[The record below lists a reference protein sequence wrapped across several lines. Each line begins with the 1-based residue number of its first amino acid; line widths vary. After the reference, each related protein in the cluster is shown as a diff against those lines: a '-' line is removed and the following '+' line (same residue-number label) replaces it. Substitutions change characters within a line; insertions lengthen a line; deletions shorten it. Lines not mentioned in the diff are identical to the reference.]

1 MANKGDWVRIH
12 SVILKPDERA
22 PQVPDDT
29 GKVPLEMWVKGE
41 LLGDAE
47 IGETVHIRSAANR
60 EVSGTLLSGGLDY
73 NHSFGNFVPELQ
85 QIGPML
91 RQKLKEARNA

>member
-22 PQVPDDT
+22 PQVPEDT
-29 GKVPLEMWVKGE
+29 SKVPLEMWVKGR
-41 LLGDAE
+41 LLQEAE
-47 IGETVHIRSAANR
+47 IGETVRIRTAAGR

-73 NHSFGNFVPELQ
+73 NHSFGNFVPELH

-91 RQKLKEARNA
+91 RQKLKEVPNA